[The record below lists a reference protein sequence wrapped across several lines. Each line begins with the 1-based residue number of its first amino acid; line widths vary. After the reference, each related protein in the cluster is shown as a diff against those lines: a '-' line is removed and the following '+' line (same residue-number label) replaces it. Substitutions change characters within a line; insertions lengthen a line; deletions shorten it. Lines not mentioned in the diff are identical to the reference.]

1 MTDYKEIGKAM
12 EKSGYRFF
20 GVRAGRPKK
29 VGQYCAY
36 SWYEDDFSHYRLP
49 GTSSTGIGEINDYDD
64 PEEVKEEI
72 EKALEI
78 HKEWSDV
85 EAKSMYVVG
94 GDYMEY
100 GHDNGE
106 YVINNHTLT
115 RRRGARVIALLH
127 EGTKA
132 QK

>member
-1 MTDYKEIGKAM
+1 MKLDYEKIGKAM
-12 EKSGYRFF
+12 RDSQYRIF

-49 GTSSTGIGEINDYDD
+49 GTSSTGIEEINDYDD

-72 EKALEI
+72 EKAIEI

-85 EAKSMYVVG
+85 EADAMYIVG
-94 GDYMEY
+94 GDNLEY

-106 YVINNHTLT
+106 YIINTDPIARH
-115 RRRGARVIALLH
+115 RGARVIAIL
-127 EGTKA
+127 K
-132 QK
+132 

>member
-12 EKSGYRFF
+12 EESGYRFF
-20 GVRAGRPKK
+20 GVRAGKPKK
-29 VGQYCAY
+29 VGQYCAC
-36 SWYEDDFSHYRLP
+36 SWHEDDFSHYRLP
-49 GTSSTGIGEINDYDD
+49 GTSATGIEEIYDYED
-64 PEEVKEEI
+64 PREVEEEI

>member
-12 EKSGYRFF
+12 EESGYRFF
-20 GVRAGRPKK
+20 GVRAGKPKK
-29 VGQYCAY
+29 VGQYCAC

-49 GTSSTGIGEINDYDD
+49 GTSATGIEEIYDYED
-64 PEEVKEEI
+64 PREVEEEI

>member
-12 EKSGYRFF
+12 EESGYRFF

-29 VGQYCAY
+29 VGQYCAC

-49 GTSSTGIGEINDYDD
+49 GTSATGIEEIYDYED
-64 PEEVKEEI
+64 PREVEEKI

-115 RRRGARVIALLH
+115 RRRGARVIAIL
-127 EGTKA
+127 K
-132 QK
+132 

>member
-12 EKSGYRFF
+12 EESGYRFF
-20 GVRAGRPKK
+20 GVRAGKPKK
-29 VGQYCAY
+29 VGQYCAC

-49 GTSSTGIGEINDYDD
+49 GTSATGIEEINDYDD

-72 EKALEI
+72 EKAIEI
-78 HKEWSDV
+78 HKEWSDI
-85 EAKSMYVVG
+85 EADAMYIVG

>member
-1 MTDYKEIGKAM
+1 MKLDYEKIGKAM
-12 EKSGYRFF
+12 RNSQYRIF

-49 GTSSTGIGEINDYDD
+49 GTSSTGIEEINDYDD

-72 EKALEI
+72 EKAIEI
-78 HKEWSDV
+78 HKEWSDI
-85 EAKSMYVVG
+85 EADAMYIVG
-94 GDYMEY
+94 GDNFEY

-106 YVINNHTLT
+106 YIINTDTIT
-115 RRRGARVIALLH
+115 RHRGARVIAIL
-127 EGTKA
+127 K
-132 QK
+132 